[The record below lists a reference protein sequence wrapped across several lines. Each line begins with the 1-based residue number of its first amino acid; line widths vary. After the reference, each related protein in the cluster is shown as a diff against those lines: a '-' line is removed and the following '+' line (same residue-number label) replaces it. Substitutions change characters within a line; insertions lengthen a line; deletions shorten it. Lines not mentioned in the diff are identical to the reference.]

1 MAPPFPQRT
10 RNVNLQLQVCYVL
23 EKADWPYEVL
33 VVSKNIWGHYPKIS
47 TEDPPSGTPMKS
59 LTSKQLNA

>member
-23 EKADWPYEVL
+23 EKAEWPYEVL
-33 VVSKNIWGHYPKIS
+33 VVSKNIWGRNPKIS
-47 TEDPPSGTPMKS
+47 TEDPPSGTPK
-59 LTSKQLNA
+59 